1 MNFEIVN
8 AKNLKDGIFEKLVK
22 YGTSLRFQSL
32 AIIQRY
38 KRGFVGKNKE
48 IKLKIQ
54 EKYMTLTSLLIFS
67 AEFNVE
73 RELYTTSGLSCH
85 PWIKTKFNY
94 LQAVQKGNE
103 RNG

>member
-1 MNFEIVN
+1 
-8 AKNLKDGIFEKLVK
+8 
-22 YGTSLRFQSL
+22 
-32 AIIQRY
+32 
-38 KRGFVGKNKE
+38 
-48 IKLKIQ
+48 
-54 EKYMTLTSLLIFS
+54 MTLTSVLIFS
-67 AEFNVE
+67 AEFIGE

>member
-85 PWIKTKFNY
+85 P
-94 LQAVQKGNE
+94 
-103 RNG
+103 

>member
-1 MNFEIVN
+1 MNFEKVN

-48 IKLKIQ
+48 IKLKI
-54 EKYMTLTSLLIFS
+54 
-67 AEFNVE
+67 
-73 RELYTTSGLSCH
+73 
-85 PWIKTKFNY
+85 
-94 LQAVQKGNE
+94 
-103 RNG
+103 

>member
-38 KRGFVGKNKE
+38 KRSFVGKNKE

-85 PWIKTKFNY
+85 P
-94 LQAVQKGNE
+94 
-103 RNG
+103 

>member
-67 AEFNVE
+67 AEFIVE

>member
-73 RELYTTSGLSCH
+73 RELYNTSGLSGH
-85 PWIKTKFNY
+85 P
-94 LQAVQKGNE
+94 
-103 RNG
+103 

>member
-1 MNFEIVN
+1 MNFEKVN

-85 PWIKTKFNY
+85 P
-94 LQAVQKGNE
+94 
-103 RNG
+103 

>member
-1 MNFEIVN
+1 
-8 AKNLKDGIFEKLVK
+8 
-22 YGTSLRFQSL
+22 
-32 AIIQRY
+32 
-38 KRGFVGKNKE
+38 
-48 IKLKIQ
+48 
-54 EKYMTLTSLLIFS
+54 MTLTSLLIFL

-103 RNG
+103 RNGYMLLKEEPLTIK

>member
-22 YGTSLRFQSL
+22 KYGISLRFQSL
-32 AIIQRY
+32 ASKQRY
-38 KRGFVGKNKE
+38 KRGFVGKNRE

-67 AEFNVE
+67 AEFIVE

-85 PWIKTKFNY
+85 P
-94 LQAVQKGNE
+94 
-103 RNG
+103 